1 MAGRTEVM
9 TSRGMVSTAARPE
22 GLALFW
28 QKFGTSYLFMA
39 PFLIFF
45 TVFVVA
51 PVLTAVYLSF
61 TYFNVLEA
69 PRFIGW
75 SNYKLLFLEDDVFI
89 IAIGNTLTFAVITG
103 PIGFFLSF
111 MFAWLINPLKL
122 KTPLALCFYAPS
134 ITGAVA
140 MGVVWKIVF
149 SGDRYGYLN
158 NWLLGIGAID

>member
-1 MAGRTEVM
+1 M
-9 TSRGMVSTAARPE
+9 
-22 GLALFW
+22 LFR
-28 QKFGTSYLFMA
+28 S
-39 PFLIFF
+39 
-45 TVFVVA
+45 VA
-51 PVLTAVYLSF
+51 PVLTAIYLSF

-89 IAIGNTLTFAVITG
+89 IAIANTLTFAVITG
-103 PIGFFLSF
+103 PVGFFLSF
-111 MFAWLINPLKL
+111 IFAWLINPLKL

-158 NWLLGIGAID
+158 NWLLEVEKPLRTSQEHHAARTEASGESIG